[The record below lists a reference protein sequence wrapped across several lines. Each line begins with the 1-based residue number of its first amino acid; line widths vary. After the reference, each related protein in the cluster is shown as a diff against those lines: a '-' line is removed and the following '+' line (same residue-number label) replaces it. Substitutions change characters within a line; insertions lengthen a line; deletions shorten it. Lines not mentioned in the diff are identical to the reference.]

1 MTTIIIPFTLF
12 FFFLSISSTTTLA
25 SFNIMDYGAK
35 ADGHTDAA
43 KPLLSAWAAACG
55 SGKPASISIPAGSFF
70 VSKALL
76 QGPCKNN
83 NIRILISGTLI
94 APSGYSATTQWL
106 TLKYVQGVSVL
117 GGTIDGRGQSY
128 WACKTA
134 GRSCPPGATSFAID
148 ESKDVL
154 ISGLTSLNS
163 ELFHMVIYGSSG
175 ITVQGVKIT
184 APENSPNTDGIHIQM
199 SSGVTVTA
207 STIKTGDDCVSMGEG
222 STNVWIER
230 VSCGPGHG
238 IRYIGSLG
246 GTPDEAG
253 VQNITVKSVVLT
265 GTQNGVRIK
274 TWGKPNSGFVKDVT
288 FEHVTMQNVQN
299 PMVVDQNYCP
309 GNTNCPNQSSGIKIS
324 KVSYTDVQGSSATP
338 VAVKFDCSPS
348 NPCSDLGLQ
357 DIKLTY
363 KNKPAESY
371 CKNAKGSTSGFIVP
385 PSCL

>member
-1 MTTIIIPFTLF
+1 MAAIIVLLTL

-35 ADGHTDAA
+35 ADGQTDAA

-76 QGPCKNN
+76 EGPCKSN
-83 NIRILISGTLI
+83 NIRIIIRGTLI
-94 APSGYSATTQWL
+94 APSSYSATTQWL
-106 TLKYVQGVSVL
+106 TFNHVQGVSVL

-134 GRSCPPGATSFAID
+134 GRSCPPGATSLVIH

-154 ISGLTSLNS
+154 ISGLRSLNS
-163 ELFHMVIYGSSG
+163 ELFHMSIYGSSG

-184 APENSPNTDGIHIQM
+184 APENSPNTDGIHIQK
-199 SSGVTVTA
+199 SSDVTVTT
-207 STIKTGDDCVSMGEG
+207 SMIKTGDDCVSMGEG
-222 STNVWIER
+222 STNVWIEQ

-238 IRYIGSLG
+238 ISIGSLG
-246 GTPDEAG
+246 GTPDEEG
-253 VQNITVKSVVLT
+253 VQNITVKSVVFT
-265 GTQNGVRIK
+265 KTQNGVRIK

-288 FEHVTMQNVQN
+288 FEHVTMQNVHN
-299 PMVVDQNYCP
+299 PIIVNQNYCP
-309 GNTNCPNQSSGIKIS
+309 GNVNCPNQSSGIKIS
-324 KVSYTDVQGSSATP
+324 QVSYTDVQGSSATP
-338 VAVKFDCSPS
+338 VAVKFDCSPN

-363 KNKPAESY
+363 LNKPAESY
-371 CKNAKGSTSGFIVP
+371 CKNAQGSTSGFIIP
-385 PSCL
+385 PSCF